1 MDPEYFLYKM
11 RLWEVHH
18 YMNGIIRRSR
28 PQWESARWLGWI
40 VAKLL
45 GEKQTEHPTDFMSFE
60 WEQEDVDFDEMQAQT
75 LKLIEECKEE
85 NERQRKAA
93 HTSGS

>member
-1 MDPEYFLYKM
+1 
-11 RLWEVHH
+11 
-18 YMNGIIRRSR
+18 
-28 PQWESARWLGWI
+28 
-40 VAKLL
+40 
-45 GEKQTEHPTDFMSFE
+45 MSFE
-60 WEQEDVDFDEMQAQT
+60 WEQDDVNFDEMQAQT